1 MCLAGAEQGL
11 KVELGRKK
19 GQQNYSSKN
28 KFIGLSSSIQI
39 KIVTLDSFSSQGC
52 MQPCICVPVSLI
64 NLSESYQFLERATFE
79 IRKQRLLVTAV
90 VIYVLQRL
98 CEAME
103 V

>member
-1 MCLAGAEQGL
+1 MA
-11 KVELGRKK
+11 GRKDSK
-19 GQQNYSSKN
+19 IIPLKN

-64 NLSESYQFLERATFE
+64 NLSESYQVLERATFE